1 MSVDGQRCHYLSIY
15 RRQTTIY
22 MSSTVTEAASGQC
35 AGPECRMTRLVAA
48 LSRNSR
54 KLLTLLL
61 VSSAACLL
69 LLHSNADIEKQ
80 LQLGHQAD
88 MLVMF
93 RFYYNWAVLGLLP
106 KPKSASRS
114 FAVCCPNFK
123 LRLFTRPFT
132 IITLRDSL
140 SINRIGNTSYGTS

>member
-1 MSVDGQRCHYLSIY
+1 MDNLDIYLSTVDN
-15 RRQTTIY
+15 QPTIY
-22 MSSTVTEAASGQC
+22 IPSTVTEATSGQC
-35 AGPECRMTRLVAA
+35 AGQVRRMTRLVAA

-88 MLVMF
+88 MRAMF
-93 RFYYNWAVLGLLP
+93 DV
-106 KPKSASRS
+106 
-114 FAVCCPNFK
+114 
-123 LRLFTRPFT
+123 
-132 IITLRDSL
+132 
-140 SINRIGNTSYGTS
+140 

>member
-1 MSVDGQRCHYLSIY
+1 MLILHVFPIQSVIY
-15 RRQTTIY
+15 ISY
-22 MSSTVTEAASGQC
+22 PVPEAASGQC

-93 RFYYNWAVLGLLP
+93 RHCYNWAVLGLLP
-106 KPKSASRS
+106 KPNHFSQS
-114 FAVCCPNFK
+114 VGV
-123 LRLFTRPFT
+123 L
-132 IITLRDSL
+132 L
-140 SINRIGNTSYGTS
+140 SQF

>member
-1 MSVDGQRCHYLSIY
+1 
-15 RRQTTIY
+15 
-22 MSSTVTEAASGQC
+22 MSSTVTEAAIGQC
-35 AGPECRMTRLVAA
+35 AGQEWMMTRLVAA

-93 RFYYNWAVLGLLP
+93 RH
-106 KPKSASRS
+106 
-114 FAVCCPNFK
+114 C
-123 LRLFTRPFT
+123 
-132 IITLRDSL
+132 
-140 SINRIGNTSYGTS
+140 

>member
-1 MSVDGQRCHYLSIY
+1 
-15 RRQTTIY
+15 
-22 MSSTVTEAASGQC
+22 
-35 AGPECRMTRLVAA
+35 MTRLVAA

-69 LLHSNADIEKQ
+69 LLQSNADIEKQ

-93 RFYYNWAVLGLLP
+93 RHCYIWAVLGLLP
-106 KPKSASRS
+106 KPNHFSQS
-114 FAVCCPNFK
+114 VGV
-123 LRLFTRPFT
+123 L
-132 IITLRDSL
+132 L
-140 SINRIGNTSYGTS
+140 SQF

>member
-1 MSVDGQRCHYLSIY
+1 
-15 RRQTTIY
+15 
-22 MSSTVTEAASGQC
+22 
-35 AGPECRMTRLVAA
+35 MTRLVAA

-88 MLVMF
+88 MLAMF
-93 RFYYNWAVLGLLP
+93 NV
-106 KPKSASRS
+106 
-114 FAVCCPNFK
+114 
-123 LRLFTRPFT
+123 
-132 IITLRDSL
+132 
-140 SINRIGNTSYGTS
+140 

>member
-1 MSVDGQRCHYLSIY
+1 MYISYP
-15 RRQTTIY
+15 
-22 MSSTVTEAASGQC
+22 VTEAASGWC
-35 AGPECRMTRLVAA
+35 AGQECRMTRLVAA

-88 MLVMF
+88 MRAMC
-93 RFYYNWAVLGLLP
+93 RHYYNWAVL
-106 KPKSASRS
+106 KIIVKTKSLCFGQS
-114 FAVCCPNFK
+114 VGDLCPNFK
-123 LRLFTRPFT
+123 LRLFKCPFT
-132 IITLRDSL
+132 ILP
-140 SINRIGNTSYGTS
+140 

>member
-1 MSVDGQRCHYLSIY
+1 MYISYP
-15 RRQTTIY
+15 
-22 MSSTVTEAASGQC
+22 VTEAASGWC
-35 AGPECRMTRLVAA
+35 AGQECRMTRLVAA

-88 MLVMF
+88 MLV
-93 RFYYNWAVLGLLP
+93 
-106 KPKSASRS
+106 
-114 FAVCCPNFK
+114 
-123 LRLFTRPFT
+123 
-132 IITLRDSL
+132 
-140 SINRIGNTSYGTS
+140 